1 MTLRNSVLLVD
12 EVPSTNLRNVVVDN
26 GVETS
31 LAPII
36 LVLDNR
42 SRIYLCSDKK
52 NPDFVEITSIHK
64 KKLGCPMSFKEN

>member
-1 MTLRNSVLLVD
+1 MTLRNNVLLVD
-12 EVPSTNLRNVVVDN
+12 EVPSTNLSDVVVDN

-42 SRIYLCSDKK
+42 SRIYLC
-52 NPDFVEITSIHK
+52 
-64 KKLGCPMSFKEN
+64 